1 MKNKDLYLKLNFYP
15 GFLGF
20 FFNPFYISRTN
31 LFKYIKVLSGSIE
44 GNIVDIGCG
53 LKPYKHFF
61 FKSKKYIGVE
71 IKDDKVQRN
80 NFADIYYDGKKL
92 PFDSNSIENI
102 LTFQV
107 LEHVFNPDIFLSEIN
122 RVLKKDGNILITVP
136 FMWDEH
142 EQPYD
147 YGRYSSFGIEDL
159 LKKNGF
165 KVLKKIKSTNGIVSI
180 IQLFIGYVF
189 KKTRTRFRI
198 LNHILSF
205 IICILFNPITLLL
218 NLINSKNGDIFLDNI
233 VLAKKISK

>member
-1 MKNKDLYLKLNFYP
+1 
-15 GFLGF
+15 
-20 FFNPFYISRTN
+20 
-31 LFKYIKVLSGSIE
+31 
-44 GNIVDIGCG
+44 
-53 LKPYKHFF
+53 
-61 FKSKKYIGVE
+61 
-71 IKDDKVQRN
+71 
-80 NFADIYYDGKKL
+80 L

-180 IQLFIGYVF
+180 IQLFIGYVY

-205 IICILFNPITLLL
+205 IICILLNPITLLF
-218 NLINSKNGDIFLDNI
+218 NLISSKNGDIFLDNI

>member
-1 MKNKDLYLKLNFYP
+1 M
-15 GFLGF
+15 
-20 FFNPFYISRTN
+20 
-31 LFKYIKVLSGSIE
+31 
-44 GNIVDIGCG
+44 
-53 LKPYKHFF
+53 
-61 FKSKKYIGVE
+61 
-71 IKDDKVQRN
+71 
-80 NFADIYYDGKKL
+80 

-165 KVLKKIKSTNGIVSI
+165 EVLKKIKSTNGIVSI
-180 IQLFIGYVF
+180 IQLFIGYVY

-205 IICILFNPITLLL
+205 IICILLNPITLLF
-218 NLINSKNGDIFLDNI
+218 NLISYKNGDIFLDNI